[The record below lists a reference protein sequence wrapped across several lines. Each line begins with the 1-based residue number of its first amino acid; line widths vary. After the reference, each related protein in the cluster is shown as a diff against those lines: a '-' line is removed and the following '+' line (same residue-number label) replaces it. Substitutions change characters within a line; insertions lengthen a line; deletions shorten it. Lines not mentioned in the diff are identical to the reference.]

1 VREIEADAACQV
13 NKQLGRVR
21 AEQLADFH
29 RLIEASCV
37 TYARQLASGQVR
49 VTASDL
55 VGLIKV
61 SLQLYGEPTS
71 RVELV
76 TGSAEWTALRT
87 RILEALA
94 PYPDAQLALSQ
105 AIEEDGG

>member
-1 VREIEADAACQV
+1 MAIVSGHAS
-13 NKQLGRVR
+13 
-21 AEQLADFH
+21 DFH

-37 TYARQLASGQVR
+37 SYARQLASGQVR

-61 SLQLYGEPTS
+61 SLQLHGEPTS
-71 RVELV
+71 RVEFV

-94 PYPDAQLALSQ
+94 AFPEAQLALAQ
-105 AIEEDGG
+105 ALAEDDG